1 MRGSLSLWRNWQ
13 YTHTR
18 GPFFRRERRIF
29 YTISVQQDERVNP
42 FFFQHREQNNM
53 RSLSL
58 TIHTKEMMGPVAA
71 AAVSESVSV
80 RQQTYMLNRHMKDG
94 RVCRVEGGGNPPEVH
109 FDYIRWRCI
118 RRGRLQHTDVVL
130 VSVSFYRIIYMCTLS
145 PRFLSLW

>member
-1 MRGSLSLWRNWQ
+1 
-13 YTHTR
+13 
-18 GPFFRRERRIF
+18 
-29 YTISVQQDERVNP
+29 
-42 FFFQHREQNNM
+42 
-53 RSLSL
+53 
-58 TIHTKEMMGPVAA
+58 MMGPVTA

-94 RVCRVEGGGNPPEVH
+94 RVCRVEGVDPPEVH

-145 PRFLSLW
+145 LSPRFLSL